1 MFLENKTGT
10 DVGKNWRR
18 GFIGAGAG
26 LASGMDKSEW
36 AGRVG
41 DVWAEEQRRTDRTF
55 EPVDDALVTAA
66 VTAVDGIAAPRI
78 LDIGCGAGT
87 TSFSLAARLPH
98 AGITGVDLSPA
109 LARAATARAADEP
122 RCRFEQGDATLW
134 AGGRDF
140 DLLVSRHG
148 VMFFDDPVAAF
159 YHLRTLAKEGGRL
172 AFSCFRSAK
181 ENVWASAL
189 AHLMPGGPADPH
201 APGPFA
207 FADRDRVAGILAEAG
222 WRDAKATS
230 LDFGYV
236 AGAGDDPVGDANDFF
251 KRVGPVSR
259 AIRELDEAGSERLRT
274 ALDEQVRA
282 HHENGVVRF
291 PAAAWI
297 WEARA

>member
-1 MFLENKTGT
+1 
-10 DVGKNWRR
+10 
-18 GFIGAGAG
+18 
-26 LASGMDKSEW
+26 MDKSEW

-55 EPVDDALVTAA
+55 EPVDAALVA
-66 VTAVDGIAAPRI
+66 TAVKAVEGRTAPRI
-78 LDIGCGAGT
+78 LDVGCGAGT
-87 TSFSLAARLPH
+87 TSFSLAARLPD
-98 AGITGVDLSPA
+98 AEITGIDLSPA
-109 LARAATARAADEP
+109 LTKAATARAADQP
-122 RCRFEQGDATLW
+122 RCRFEQADATRW
-134 AGGRDF
+134 AGAQGF

-159 YHLRTLAKEGGRL
+159 IHLRSLAKQDEGRL
-172 AFSCFRSAK
+172 VFSCFRSPK

-207 FADRDRVAGILAEAG
+207 FADRDRVAGILSQAG
-222 WRDAKATS
+222 WKNAQATP

-236 AGAGDDPVGDANDFF
+236 AGAGADPVDDANDFF
-251 KRVGPVSR
+251 ARIGPVSR
-259 AIRELDEAGSERLRT
+259 AIRELDEGGRERLR
-274 ALDEQVRA
+274 AGLDEQVRA
-282 HHENGVVRF
+282 HHRDGEVNF

>member
-1 MFLENKTGT
+1 
-10 DVGKNWRR
+10 
-18 GFIGAGAG
+18 
-26 LASGMDKSEW
+26 MDKSEW
-36 AGRVG
+36 SGRVG

-55 EPVDDALVTAA
+55 EPVDEALVAAA
-66 VTAVDGIAAPRI
+66 VAAVQGIAAPRI

-87 TSFSLAARLPH
+87 TSFSLAARLPE
-98 AGITGVDLSPA
+98 AEITGIDLSPA
-109 LARAATARAADEP
+109 LAKAAAARAADKP
-122 RCRFEQGDATLW
+122 HCRFEQADATLW
-134 AGGRDF
+134 SGASGF

-159 YHLRTLAKEGGRL
+159 VHLRSLAEEDGRL
-172 AFSCFRSAK
+172 AFSCFRSPK

-207 FADRDRVAGILAEAG
+207 FADRDRVGGILAQAG
-222 WRDAKATS
+222 WRDAKANA

-236 AGAGDDPVGDANDFF
+236 AGAGDDPVADANDFF
-251 KRVGPVSR
+251 ARIGPVSR
-259 AIRELDEAGSERLRT
+259 AIRELDEAGRERLRA

-282 HHENGVVRF
+282 HHKDGVVSF

>member
-1 MFLENKTGT
+1 
-10 DVGKNWRR
+10 
-18 GFIGAGAG
+18 
-26 LASGMDKSEW
+26 MDKSEW

-55 EPVDDALVTAA
+55 EPVDDVLVAKAA
-66 VTAVDGIAAPRI
+66 SAVEGLAAPRI
-78 LDIGCGAGT
+78 LDVGCGAGT
-87 TSFSLAARLPH
+87 TSFSLAARLPD
-98 AGITGVDLSPA
+98 AAITGIDLSPA
-109 LARAATARAADEP
+109 LVAAAAARAADRP
-122 RCRFEQGDATLW
+122 RCRFEQGDATVW
-134 AGGRDF
+134 AGETGF

-159 YHLRTLAKEGGRL
+159 AHLCSLAKDGGRL
-172 AFSCFRSAK
+172 AFSCFRSPK

-189 AHLMPGGPADPH
+189 AHLMPGGPGDPH

-207 FADRDRVAGILAEAG
+207 FADRDRVAAILSQAG
-222 WRDAKATS
+222 WRDAKATP

-251 KRVGPVSR
+251 ARVGPVSR
-259 AIRELDEAGSERLRT
+259 AIRELDETGRQRLRA
-274 ALDEQVRA
+274 ALDGQVRA
-282 HHENGVVRF
+282 HHEGGVVRF